1 MRYFPHM
8 PGPAPET
15 LSRRERQAMD
25 LLYQMGQATAQDI
38 WEAMPDRPHY
48 SSVRSLLGVLEEK
61 GLVSHGKE
69 GRRYLYKPR
78 APAQKARNGA
88 LKRLL
93 KVFFDDSPEQ
103 LVAGLLDAADTRLS
117 ADESARIRKL
127 LAEHERKMKD
137 QP

>member
-1 MRYFPHM
+1 M
-8 PGPAPET
+8 PGPALDQ

-25 LLYQMGQATAQDI
+25 LIYKMGQATAQDI
-38 WEAMPDRPHY
+38 WEALPDRPHY

-61 GLVSHGKE
+61 GLVIHEKE

-78 APAQKARNGA
+78 TTAQRARTGA

-103 LVAGLLDAADTRLS
+103 LVAGLLESSDTRLS

-127 LAEHERKMKD
+127 LAEHERRVKNTTD
-137 QP
+137 